1 MSGKEMKKK
10 GKKNRPSGEK
20 IKQGKDQQ
28 LSDKK
33 KNIKIRKEALKKI
46 FNHFNNPGKK
56 ENHKP

>member
-1 MSGKEMKKK
+1 MKKK
-10 GKKNRPSGEK
+10 GNKNRPSGEK